1 MTVYIASTE
10 KNMGII
16 QEDLFI
22 QGAYL
27 KMGVDSK
34 IKTLAQITEEARSD
48 DIVFLKSIWGY
59 HVHYEKFL
67 EQINCLERKNIKL
80 INDYKYIYWNTN
92 KNEYLKAVHFLKIIP
107 TKVLFFN
114 KARSTRDIE
123 NMILS
128 STKDF
133 RDERFVI
140 KPTISASGYL
150 TFIYN
155 KKSNNV
161 CLQELLEHKNLV
173 FLAQPFR
180 SEIDAGEISLVI
192 INGKIKYGVKR
203 FAGVFTEKQDAEF
216 IDISTIEEGLLFRI
230 KLLLDYFTKKFA
242 FLPKICRVDFVK
254 NRRDY
259 ELMEIELI
267 DPDLFFRILPK
278 RLLNE
283 CLSELT
289 TN

>member
-10 KNMGII
+10 KNIGII

-34 IKTLAQITEEARSD
+34 IETLAQITEEAKSD
-48 DIVFLKSIWGY
+48 DTVILKSIWGY
-59 HVHYEKFL
+59 HTHYEEFL
-67 EQINCLERKNIKL
+67 KQIACLKSKNVGL
-80 INDYKYIYWNTN
+80 INDYEYIYWNTD
-92 KNEYLKAVHFLKIIP
+92 KSEYLKAIHFLKIIP
-107 TKVLFFN
+107 TKALFFN
-114 KARSTRDIE
+114 KARSIHDIE
-123 NMILS
+123 NIILS

-133 RDERFVI
+133 QDERLVI

-150 TFIYN
+150 TFVYN
-155 KKSNNV
+155 KKSKNA
-161 CLQELLEHKNLV
+161 CLQELLEHKSLIFLV
-173 FLAQPFR
+173 QPFR
-180 SEIDAGEISLVI
+180 PEIDAGEISLVV

-203 FAGVFTEKQDAEF
+203 FPGVFTQKQDAEF
-216 IDISTIEEGLLFRI
+216 IDISTMEEGLLFRV
-230 KLLLDYFTKKFA
+230 KLLLDYFTKRFA

-254 NRRDY
+254 NKQDY

-278 RLLNE
+278 KLLNE

-289 TN
+289 TK